1 MEIFEWTAVQTSIIN
16 ISQLSWW
23 PDSDLP
29 FRKTNIESLP
39 TSFFDIGFQNIK
51 TDIWK
56 HHEQTVW
63 SLTKKCHV
71 SRSFFSAR
79 PLVAPPA
86 FRAGSPP
93 PAAGPGSPPVPVPPA
108 VTPAVPQVPP
118 GSPMPLGVLR
128 SWENMENGLVF
139 SSWMLWELLANF
151 VCWIFL
157 LLSSCLPCGFVS
169 QLFFCQRKCLHI
181 GAESQDWFFSENGNN
196 ACWVDWLVFDADM

>member
-1 MEIFEWTAVQTSIIN
+1 MQSYNVNVVVLPATNSMEIFEWTAVQTSIIN

-29 FRKTNIESLP
+29 FRKTDIESLP
-39 TSFFDIGFQNIK
+39 TSFFNIGFQNIK

-71 SRSFFSAR
+71 SRRFFSAR

-93 PAAGPGSPPVPVPPA
+93 PAAGPGSPPVPVAPA

-128 SWENMENGLVF
+128 SWENMENGWVF
-139 SSWMLWELLANF
+139 RAKICVVFNVFLSHGCYGNCWLTLF
-151 VCWIFL
+151 V
-157 LLSSCLPCGFVS
+157 
-169 QLFFCQRKCLHI
+169 
-181 GAESQDWFFSENGNN
+181 
-196 ACWVDWLVFDADM
+196 